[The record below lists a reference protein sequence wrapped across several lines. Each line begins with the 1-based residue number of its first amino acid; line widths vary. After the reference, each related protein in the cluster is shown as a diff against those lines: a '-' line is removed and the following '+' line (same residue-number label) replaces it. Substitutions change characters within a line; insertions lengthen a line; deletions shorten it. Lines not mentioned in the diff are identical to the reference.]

1 MFLSKFL
8 YNFGLQAYFYT
19 AKLISP
25 FNKKASQWIAGREIK
40 VKKISEKSI
49 WFHCASLGEF
59 EQARPLLEKLKTAY
73 PKYKI
78 VLSFYSPSGYEVRK
92 NYEQADF
99 IYYLPLDTQ
108 KNAKDF
114 IAKIN
119 PALVF
124 FVKYEFWYH
133 FLKEL
138 KQEKIPTF
146 LVSGIFRKEQM
157 FFKKQGVFFKE
168 LLTCF
173 THLFVQDDN
182 SLELLKSIEINN
194 VSIAKDSRFDRVYDI
209 FQKAKQ
215 FPEIKQFVDDEKCIV
230 LGSSWLVDEKMFAEL
245 LPKFQDVKF
254 IVAPHNI
261 NKRRLKEVENVF
273 SNSVFYSKINENAKN
288 KQVLIID
295 NYGML
300 SSIYRYGDI
309 AYIGG
314 GFGVSIHNILEAVV
328 YSIPAVF
335 GPAHYKMKEASDLI
349 KLGAGFEVKDKIELE
364 VRLETLLKRE
374 KYLESVSKIAGNYVE
389 NNRGGTEKVF
399 NFLEKENFLEK

>member
-215 FPEIKQFVDDEKCIV
+215 FPEIKQFVDDKKCII

-374 KYLESVSKIAGNYVE
+374 K
-389 NNRGGTEKVF
+389 
-399 NFLEKENFLEK
+399 